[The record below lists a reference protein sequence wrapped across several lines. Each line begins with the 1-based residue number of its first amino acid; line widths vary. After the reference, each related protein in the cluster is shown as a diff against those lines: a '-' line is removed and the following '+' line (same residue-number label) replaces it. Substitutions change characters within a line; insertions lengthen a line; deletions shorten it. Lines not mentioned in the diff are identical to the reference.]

1 MTTKSITPKV
11 LDQLAKLIPR
21 LASSFDGERLATLAA
36 IQRILAAET
45 LDLHDVVAV
54 LTHST
59 VSEEHEE
66 EDYETGEEED
76 DTSPPGWFKL
86 SANYILTLVNRIE
99 RSSPYLS
106 ANAHEFLIQMRQKA
120 WDFDPVFVSKKQY
133 EWLQSLADRR
143 R

>member
-1 MTTKSITPKV
+1 MTTKSITPKI

-36 IQRILAAET
+36 IQRILATEK

-54 LTHST
+54 LTRAN
-59 VSEEHEE
+59 EE
-66 EDYETGEEED
+66 EETYETGEED
-76 DTSPPGWFKL
+76 DETETSPPGWFKL
-86 SANYILTLVNRIE
+86 SAYLVLTLVNRIE

-120 WDFDPVFVSKKQY
+120 CDFDPVFVSQKQY
-133 EWLQSLADRR
+133 EWLRSLADRAR
-143 R
+143 